1 MVAVVEMLLLIILNE
16 SHMFRLVT
24 TSLRQHGDIKSS
36 KPVEKQKSLELFAT
50 QNLRRKD
57 TDLQNTFAAKL
68 ERHDGIWTNALN
80 LPQIKTPSLNVVAD
94 LSIPAY
100 IFFHLLPPTDLPVT
114 CDWNATSRVVRALCA
129 KIMIIKRGRSTRAQS
144 VAPLQ
149 NAASVLW

>member
-57 TDLQNTFAAKL
+57 TDLQNTFAAKSGAAWRDL
-68 ERHDGIWTNALN
+68 NKRFESATN
-80 LPQIKTPSLNVVAD
+80 
-94 LSIPAY
+94 
-100 IFFHLLPPTDLPVT
+100 H
-114 CDWNATSRVVRALCA
+114 NAEF
-129 KIMIIKRGRSTRAQS
+129 
-144 VAPLQ
+144 
-149 NAASVLW
+149 